1 MSKAP
6 VKLYWDGAL
15 VRPNFGDT
23 LSPKLVEMLSGR
35 DVVYASISRCDM
47 VSIGSILDDVIAG
60 HRKRLAKL
68 RLNRIVVWGSGSF
81 GTDRTVG
88 WRWLDIRSVRGP
100 KTRDMLGLA
109 KEAPMGDPAL
119 LLDRVTPSTAK
130 ARRWG
135 VIVHPEDGDYA
146 MVRTMLNE
154 TPNSMAI
161 NLGTEDV
168 IGTAREI
175 ASCDFIM
182 SSSLHGLIA
191 ADALGVPSVWMHL
204 RDIGGH
210 WKFYDYFASVGRVER
225 APVLTAADLRNF
237 ENQADIADQSMLA
250 QRRRDLDTSFASLN
264 L

>member
-1 MSKAP
+1 
-6 VKLYWDGAL
+6 
-15 VRPNFGDT
+15 
-23 LSPKLVEMLSGR
+23 
-35 DVVYASISRCDM
+35 
-47 VSIGSILDDVIAG
+47 
-60 HRKRLAKL
+60 
-68 RLNRIVVWGSGSF
+68 
-81 GTDRTVG
+81 
-88 WRWLDIRSVRGP
+88 
-100 KTRDMLGLA
+100 MLGLA